1 MSTSPKSASITD
13 TEEDEMPPSNIPWYT
28 FTDDDKHDLEH
39 SWKIIEPKKNQIAC
53 DIYEMIFNQCP
64 EVRRLFPKLKFV
76 NSKPDRKSNEFTFQ
90 AMRFMQVIEGAV
102 RALDNLPSLDII
114 LDNLGRRHGKL
125 EVNGKFRSY
134 YWSTFLE
141 CCIFNIR
148 LNLSKKMNS
157 LEVDRIII
165 LWRCLLRDVMKKIK
179 AGTTADIAQRMLQMS
194 IEESRMFSLPAIHK
208 ESNASSA
215 DVSFSFETVDLKNG
229 RVLVEFIGD

>member
-53 DIYEMIFNQCP
+53 DIYEMIFN
-64 EVRRLFPKLKFV
+64 
-76 NSKPDRKSNEFTFQ
+76 
-90 AMRFMQVIEGAV
+90 QVIEGAV